1 MKRVNPVYPLLA
13 AAALLTA
20 GCSAA
25 VGPDQ
30 AGVEYNGGVIQATKF
45 TNCAKTGTRE
55 YRGPGDHIYL
65 YPAGQRSYEFSDK
78 KDSAD
83 TGPISVVSKDN
94 LQMDVSGVA
103 TFSLNTDCDTLRRF
117 HEQIGI
123 KYKAYTDA
131 GWLKMLG
138 TYLRQ
143 PLDRAMDQAAKKY
156 PWKDLY
162 SNPAVKRQWEQEVG
176 QQVVAQVNATA
187 GGQFFCAPSFTG
199 KGQCGSF
206 NLTLQ
211 QPQPPQNVRNALAQ
225 AQEAAEQAEAQKN
238 RNVQVRT
245 ELDAIRDLVKVL
257 GPDGYVLYQAIKDGR
272 ITVVPVPQGG
282 NLNITPGNS
291 PR

>member
-1 MKRVNPVYPLLA
+1 MKKTVAPLLA
-13 AAALLTA
+13 AAALTA

-30 AGVEYNGGVIQATKF
+30 AGVEYNGGVVQATKF

-55 YRGPGDHIYL
+55 YHGPGDHIYL
-65 YPAGQRSYEFSDK
+65 YPAGQRSYEFSDN

-83 TGPISVVSKDN
+83 SAPIQVVSKDN
-94 LQMDVSGVA
+94 LQMNVSGVA

-143 PLDRAMDQAAKKY
+143 PLDRAMDQAAKQY

-162 SNPAVKRQWEQEVG
+162 SNPTVKAQWEKTVG
-176 QQVVAQVNATA
+176 QWVVAQVNATA
-187 GGQFFCAPSFTG
+187 GGQFFCAPTYTG

-211 QPQPPQNVRNALAQ
+211 QPQPPSNVQTALAQ

-238 RNVQVRT
+238 RNVQVQT
-245 ELDAIRDLVKVL
+245 ELDAIKALVKVL
-257 GPDGYVLYQAIKDGR
+257 GPQGYVLYQAIKDGR
-272 ITVVPVPQGG
+272 IKVVPVPAGG
-282 NLNITPGNS
+282 SINVSGD
-291 PR
+291 